1 MLYALCSMLYAL
13 CSMLY
18 ALCSLSKALCS
29 IALGIKADHRRDLS
43 LTFAP
48 SLEAKSLECRALLR
62 VREGL
67 VGRESL
73 ELIKGADLHR

>member
-18 ALCSLSKALCS
+18 ALYPKLY
-29 IALGIKADHRRDLS
+29 ALGLKADHRRDLS